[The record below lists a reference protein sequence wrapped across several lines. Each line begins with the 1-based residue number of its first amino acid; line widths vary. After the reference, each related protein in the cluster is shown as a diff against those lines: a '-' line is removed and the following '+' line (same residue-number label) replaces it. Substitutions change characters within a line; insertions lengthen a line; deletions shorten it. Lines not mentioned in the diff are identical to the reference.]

1 MSPCPAVSEH
11 GSAIRRL
18 EGTVALGIARPCP
31 YKTIATLHDLRGK
44 PLRLRESTPPSNAAM
59 FAMLER
65 TPIVTLAKP
74 NLLDGLGTTGYTT
87 RRDISHASQPL
98 VQFCGYGNLQPLP

>member
-1 MSPCPAVSEH
+1 
-11 GSAIRRL
+11 
-18 EGTVALGIARPCP
+18 
-31 YKTIATLHDLRGK
+31 
-44 PLRLRESTPPSNAAM
+44 M